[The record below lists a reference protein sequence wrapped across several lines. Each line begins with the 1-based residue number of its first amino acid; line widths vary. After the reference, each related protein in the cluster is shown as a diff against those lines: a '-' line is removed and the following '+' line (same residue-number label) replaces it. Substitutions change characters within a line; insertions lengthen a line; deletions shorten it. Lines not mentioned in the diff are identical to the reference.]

1 VSGIQLQELREGGLQ
16 WHRQLPPP
24 IRQHLWAPQ
33 VGISRYSRCLLN
45 AMLALGAS
53 DLELR
58 TIDLAGS
65 ERYQGAN
72 SIRVGRGHHFAER
85 FVQEQVAMARV
96 TRDIDLL
103 HLPWYEGPVRASCP
117 LVVNVHDL
125 DTIENR
131 DSYSLRFRTY
141 YNTLLRIY
149 LRTARRIIVP
159 SNATLEAL
167 KSRWPRGRYV
177 LIPYGVDPVFEK
189 PPEQMPNSGSPY
201 ILYSGG
207 FGARKRLSDLLE
219 AFDRVAE
226 AERDVRLVIV
236 GAAPQ
241 EFVRAVA
248 RTAARD
254 RIELTGYVEDRQLV
268 SLYRS
273 ASVVAYPSVLEGF
286 GFPVLEAF
294 ATGTPAS
301 SCNRSHPTN
310 WLMRCWPSSG
320 TERSPLVSSPPG
332 TSKRLA
338 IGGPRPPGRR
348 LPSIVLRL
356 AEMHDG
362 ARRGRCRP
370 PLMTFRSSRALPIA
384 ANTGTRPRPQ

>member
-1 VSGIQLQELREGGLQ
+1 MSARVGIDLR
-16 WHRQLPPP
+16 RAT
-24 IRQHLWAPQ
+24 WAPQ

-45 AMLALGAS
+45 AMLALGPS

-58 TIDLAGS
+58 PLDLAGP

-72 SIRVGRGHHFAER
+72 SIRVGRGHHFVER
-85 FVQEQVAMARV
+85 FVQEQIAMARV
-96 TRDIDLL
+96 TRGIELL

-131 DSYSLRFRTY
+131 DGYSLRFRTY

-149 LRTARRIIVP
+149 LRTARRVIVP

-189 PPEQMPNSGSPY
+189 PSEQTPNSGSPY

-219 AFDRVAE
+219 AFDRIAE
-226 AERDVRLVIV
+226 TESDVRLVIV

-241 EFVRAVA
+241 DFLRAVA
-248 RTAARD
+248 GTAARE
-254 RIELTGYVEDRQLV
+254 RIDLMGYVEDRQLV
-268 SLYRS
+268 SLYQS

-294 ATGTPAS
+294 ATGTPVVATRAGSIPEIAGDACLLVRPAS
-301 SCNRSHPTN
+301 PDELAEALLAVLRDDG
-310 WLMRCWPSSG
+310 LAA
-320 TERSPLVSSPPG
+320 
-332 TSKRLA
+332 RLA
-338 IGGPRPPGRR
+338 AAGHERAGRYSWTETAR
-348 LPSIVLRL
+348 QTLALYRTVL
-356 AEMHDG
+356 E
-362 ARRGRCRP
+362 
-370 PLMTFRSSRALPIA
+370 
-384 ANTGTRPRPQ
+384 